1 MKKTSQKIK
10 TFARVFTAV
19 AIAALM
25 LFTCISCGS
34 SSGDWTVDSATG
46 LTELYIGGI
55 GPTTGEYSNYGT
67 SVRDGA
73 KLAIDEIN
81 AAGGVNGF
89 KLVFNF
95 QDSQGDPQS
104 AVSAYGKQMDDGMKV
119 SLGGTFS
126 GETAS
131 IVAAAKADG
140 ILVLTPSASSV
151 NAIAD
156 NDCAFR
162 ICFSDPSQGTASAK
176 YIKDNA
182 LATKV
187 AVIYDSGNDYCKGLY
202 DTFKAEADKSGL
214 QIVSVQTFTESTNT
228 DFSAQISAIKD
239 SGAELVF
246 MPIYAADA
254 AKILT
259 QAAQT
264 KAFEGKVVFGC
275 DGLDGLLDKIDNA
288 ANAEGVMLL
297 TPFAADAADEKVQKF
312 VAAYKAAYGGKVPD
326 QFAADGYDAVYTI
339 VEALKNAGITADN
352 KDDFDARIIAAMT
365 KITVNGVTGT
375 MTWTADG
382 ETSKDAKA
390 MVIKNGVAVA
400 FSK

>member
-1 MKKTSQKIK
+1 MNTINKKVKM
-10 TFARVFTAV
+10 FAKAFAAA
-19 AIAALM
+19 AIATLM
-25 LFTCISCGS
+25 LLACFACGS
-34 SSGDWTVDSATG
+34 DAKWPVDSATG

-67 SVRDGA
+67 SVKNGA
-73 KLAIDEIN
+73 MLAVSEIN
-81 AAGGVNGF
+81 ANGGVNGF
-89 KLVFNF
+89 KFVLNF

-119 SLGGTFS
+119 SLGATFS

-131 IVAAAKADG
+131 VVAAAKADK
-140 ILVLTPSASSV
+140 ILLLTPSASSV
-151 NAIAD
+151 SAIAD

-162 ICFSDPSQGTASAK
+162 VCFSDPSQGTASAK
-176 YIKDNA
+176 YIKDNG

-202 DTFKAEADKSGL
+202 DTFDAECKKLGIK
-214 QIVSVQTFTESTNT
+214 IVTVQTFTESTNT
-228 DFSAQISAIKD
+228 DFSAQISAIKN
-239 SGAELVF
+239 SGADLIF

-264 KAFEGKVVFGC
+264 KAFDGMVCFGC
-275 DGLDGLLDKIDNA
+275 DGLDGLLTKIADP

-297 TPFAADAADEKVQKF
+297 TPFAADSSEENVQKF
-312 VAAYKAAYGGKVPD
+312 VAAYKAAYNGETPD
-326 QFAADGYDAVYTI
+326 QFAADGYDAIYTI
-339 VEALKNAGITADN
+339 AEAIKNAGLSSED
-352 KDDFDARIIAAMT
+352 KDDFSSRIVAAMT
-365 KITVNGVTGT
+365 KITVKGVTGT
-375 MTWTADG
+375 MTWSADG

-390 MVIKNGVAVA
+390 MVIKDGVAVA

>member
-1 MKKTSQKIK
+1 MKTINKKVK
-10 TFARVFTAV
+10 MFAKAF
-19 AIAALM
+19 AAAASATLM
-25 LFTCISCGS
+25 LLACFACGS
-34 SSGDWTVDSATG
+34 GAKWPVDSATG

-67 SVRDGA
+67 SVKNGA
-73 KLAIDEIN
+73 MLAVSEIN
-81 AAGGVNGF
+81 ANGGVNGF
-89 KLVFNF
+89 KFVLNF

-119 SLGGTFS
+119 SLGATFS

-131 IVAAAKADG
+131 VVAAAKADK
-140 ILVLTPSASSV
+140 ILLLTPSASSV
-151 NAIAD
+151 SAIAD

-162 ICFSDPSQGTASAK
+162 VCFSDPSQGTASAK
-176 YIKDNA
+176 YIKDNG

-202 DTFKAEADKSGL
+202 DTFDAECKKLGIE
-214 QIVSVQTFTESTNT
+214 IVTVQTFTESTNT
-228 DFSAQISAIKD
+228 DFSAQISAIKN
-239 SGAELVF
+239 SGADLIF

-264 KAFEGKVVFGC
+264 KAFDGMVCFGC
-275 DGLDGLLDKIDNA
+275 DGLDGLLTKIADP

-297 TPFAADAADEKVQKF
+297 TPFAADSSEENVQKF
-312 VAAYKAAYGGKVPD
+312 VAAYKAAYNGETPD
-326 QFAADGYDAVYTI
+326 QFAADGYDAIYTI
-339 VEALKNAGITADN
+339 AEAIKNAGLSSED
-352 KDDFDARIIAAMT
+352 KDDFSARIVAAMT
-365 KITVNGVTGT
+365 KITVKGVTGT
-375 MTWTADG
+375 MTWSADG

-390 MVIKNGVAVA
+390 MVIKDGVAVA

>member
-1 MKKTSQKIK
+1 MKKTSQITKS
-10 TFARVFTAV
+10 FARAFTAI

-25 LFTCISCGS
+25 LLSLFSCGS
-34 SSGDWTVDSATG
+34 SSNWPVDSETG

-55 GPTTGEYSNYGT
+55 GPTTGEYSNYGI

-89 KLVFNF
+89 KLVFDF

-104 AVSAYGKQMDDGMKV
+104 AVSAYGKQMDEGMKI

-131 IVAAAKADG
+131 VVAAAKADG

-151 NAIAD
+151 SAIAD

-162 ICFSDPSQGTASAK
+162 ICFSDPSQGSASAK
-176 YIKDNA
+176 YIIDNA

-202 DTFKAEADKSGL
+202 DTFKSEADVSGL

-228 DFSAQISAIKD
+228 DFSAQIAAIKD
-239 SGAELVF
+239 SDADLIF

-275 DGLDGLLDKIDNA
+275 DGLDGLLDKIDDP

-312 VAAYKAAYGGKVPD
+312 VAAYKAAYNGKVPD
-326 QFAADGYDAVYTI
+326 QFAADGYDAIYTI
-339 VEALKNAGITADN
+339 VEALKNANITADN
-352 KDDFDARIIAAMT
+352 KDDFNARIVAAMT
-365 KITVNGVTGT
+365 KITVNGVTGS
-375 MTWTADG
+375 MTWDADG
-382 ETSKDAKA
+382 ETTKDAKA
-390 MVIKNGVAVA
+390 MVIKDGVAVA